1 MVTTASGKTNMRSFT
16 VVEAKRV
23 DGCPTKFAVKGH
35 GGRFIKRTPRAAAS
49 TAFNRLCRRKRIKG
63 QCAMILSV
71 QETTQGS
78 AGEVFTYKL
87 NRNKLAE
94 PIQRGDYLI
103 QYDTEIASTKHARV
117 PASCTSGKQKS
128 SGPIMHSAKSPSPY
142 SKRAGSHHAS
152 ASKRT
157 KKASAGRR

>member
-1 MVTTASGKTNMRSFT
+1 MVTTASGKTDMRSFT

-23 DGCPTKFAVKGH
+23 DGCPTKFAVKGQ

-78 AGEVFTYKL
+78 VGEVFTYKL

-94 PIQRGDYLI
+94 PIQRGEYLI
-103 QYDTEIASTKHARV
+103 QYDTEIASTKHTRV

-128 SGPIMHSAKSPSPY
+128 SGPMMHSAKSPSRY
-142 SKRAGSHHAS
+142 SKRAGTRAS
-152 ASKRT
+152 TSKLT
-157 KKASAGRR
+157 KKSSAGRR

>member
-1 MVTTASGKTNMRSFT
+1 MVVSASGKTNMRSFT
-16 VVEAKRV
+16 VVEARRV

-94 PIQRGDYLI
+94 PLERNGYVI
-103 QYDTEIASTKHARV
+103 QYDTEIASTKHTRV

-128 SGPIMHSAKSPSPY
+128 SGPMMRSAKSPSRY
-142 SKRAGSHHAS
+142 SGQSSR
-152 ASKRT
+152 RT
-157 KKASAGRR
+157 KKSSRK

>member
-1 MVTTASGKTNMRSFT
+1 MRSFT
-16 VVEAKRV
+16 VIEAKRV

-94 PIQRGDYLI
+94 PLERNGYVI
-103 QYDTEIASTKHARV
+103 QYDTEIASTKHTRV

-128 SGPIMHSAKSPSPY
+128 SGPMMRSAKSPSRY
-142 SKRAGSHHAS
+142 SGQSS
-152 ASKRT
+152 SRT
-157 KKASAGRR
+157 KKSSRK

>member
-94 PIQRGDYLI
+94 PLERNGYVI
-103 QYDTEIASTKHARV
+103 QYDTEIASTKHTRV

-128 SGPIMHSAKSPSPY
+128 AGPMMHSAKSPSRY
-142 SKRAGSHHAS
+142 SGQSSR
-152 ASKRT
+152 RT
-157 KKASAGRR
+157 KKTSRK